1 MQGQSREG
9 PNSQP
14 GAWNSCFSLHWGYS
28 RGMLT
33 SPFSLQPQSH
43 LSEETMAK
51 AAVTKRHHFMIQKL
65 LILLSYGYTNGL
77 YGEFPGPIWARVA
90 ARNRKLA

>member
-1 MQGQSREG
+1 
-9 PNSQP
+9 
-14 GAWNSCFSLHWGYS
+14 
-28 RGMLT
+28 
-33 SPFSLQPQSH
+33 
-43 LSEETMAK
+43 MAK

-77 YGEFPGPIWARVA
+77 DGEFPGPIWSRVA